1 MLFHSKQYAA
11 AAKLLEPVCQAVQ
24 KTPEARIQEDALLGS
39 CLLLIN
45 VYFAV
50 NMASKAA
57 GQRHGGRLFIS
68 PRTLLYRG
76 RCHT

>member
-24 KTPEARIQEDALLGS
+24 KTPEPRIQEDALLGS

-45 VYFAV
+45 VYFAL
-50 NMASKAA
+50 NRASKAA
-57 GQRHGGRLFIS
+57 GQ
-68 PRTLLYRG
+68 
-76 RCHT
+76 